1 MVCIYAGWVT
11 SPTAA
16 ATATAT
22 PILEIGRFWM
32 LDHDTVVRG
41 AELGMNQK
49 FSFWVHGRA
58 GVLGDVH
65 ADVAAAAIAFMAPQK
80 VAELWDGNAPAG
92 LTPRQRSDE
101 YAAAAGR
108 WADRVFADVSAEDLE
123 RTTALAARVALSADP
138 SLGVLFAGWRHITL
152 PSTPAGAA
160 VVALNAVREL
170 RGAAHIIAVHAV
182 GLGPHG
188 AIMSTEDPD
197 RGGIAGAERFGWGDP
212 HPVPDPEK
220 RSNSEMLTTLMASHA
235 FDGLTESERG
245 EFVELVSS
253 LRSLC

>member
-1 MVCIYAGWVT
+1 MT

-16 ATATAT
+16 ANATAT
-22 PILEIGRFWM
+22 PIHEIGRAWM

-41 AELGMNQK
+41 AELGMDQK
-49 FSFWVHGRA
+49 FSFWLHGRA

-65 ADVAAAAIAFMAPQK
+65 ADVVAAAIAFMAPDK
-80 VAELWDGNAPAG
+80 VAELWDGNAPAN
-92 LTPRQRSDE
+92 LPPRRRSDE

-108 WADRVFADVSAEDLE
+108 WGDRVFADVAAEDLE
-123 RTTALAARVALSADP
+123 RTTTLAARVALSADP
-138 SLGVLFAGWRHITL
+138 SLGVLFAGWRNITL

-160 VVALNAVREL
+160 VIALNALREL

-188 AIMSTEDPD
+188 AIMSTEDSV
-197 RGGIAGAERFGWGDP
+197 RGGVAGAERFGWGHP

-220 RSNSEMLTTLMASHA
+220 RANSEMLTTLMASHSY
-235 FDGLTESERG
+235 DSLTEAERT
-245 EFVELVSS
+245 EFVDLVTV
-253 LRSLC
+253 LRSLF

>member
-1 MVCIYAGWVT
+1 VT
-11 SPTAA
+11 SPTTA

-32 LDHDTVVRG
+32 LDHDTIVRG
-41 AELGMNQK
+41 AELGMDKK

-58 GVLGDVH
+58 GVLGNVH
-65 ADVAAAAIAFMAPQK
+65 ADVAAAAIAFMAPAR
-80 VAELWDGNAPAG
+80 VAELWNDNAPAG

-108 WADRVFADVSAEDLE
+108 WADRVFADVPATDLE
-123 RTTALAARVALSADP
+123 RTTALAARIALSTDP
-138 SLGVLFAGWRHITL
+138 SLGVLFAGWRNITL
-152 PSTPAGAA
+152 PVTPAGAA
-160 VVALNAVREL
+160 AVALNAIREL

-188 AIMSTEDPD
+188 AIMSTEDPT
-197 RGGIAGAERFGWGDP
+197 RGGRAGAERFGWGDP
-212 HPVPDPEK
+212 HPIADPEK
-220 RSNSEMLTTLMASHA
+220 RSNAEMLTTLMSSHS
-235 FDGLTESERG
+235 FDSLTEAERG
-245 EFVELVSS
+245 EFVELVNV